1 MTRRKLLGFAVVF
14 VVLVVGGAC
23 AQGAKHPLHGKWT
36 FHMFGRDRILSFHK
50 DQIVLTH
57 THAGDQGRE
66 YGRWDQK
73 AKNLFTLR
81 GKAGTLRIKFAFVGR
96 DILKGKVV
104 KCSDR
109 SEIGAIISAHR
120 IKPEKKDGE

>member
-1 MTRRKLLGFAVVF
+1 
-14 VVLVVGGAC
+14 
-23 AQGAKHPLHGKWT
+23 
-36 FHMFGRDRILSFHK
+36 MFGNDRILSFHK

-57 THAGDQGRE
+57 THAGDEGRE

-81 GKAGTLRIKFAFVGR
+81 SKDGSFRVKFAFVDR
-96 DILKGKVV
+96 DTLKGKVV
-104 KCSDR
+104 KFHDR

-120 IKPEKKDGE
+120 IKPKKKDGE

>member
-1 MTRRKLLGFAVVF
+1 MRTRIGLTAVLLLLLPCPA
-14 VVLVVGGAC
+14 A
-23 AQGAKHPLHGKWT
+23 AAKHPLHGKWT
-36 FHMFGRDRILSFHK
+36 FHMFGNDLILSFHK

-57 THAGDQGRE
+57 THAGDDGRE
-66 YGRWDQK
+66 FGRWDQK

-81 GKAGTLRIKFAFVGR
+81 SKDGLFRIKFAFVGR

-109 SEIGAIISAHR
+109 SEIGTIISAHR
-120 IKPEKKDGE
+120 IKDEKNDDE